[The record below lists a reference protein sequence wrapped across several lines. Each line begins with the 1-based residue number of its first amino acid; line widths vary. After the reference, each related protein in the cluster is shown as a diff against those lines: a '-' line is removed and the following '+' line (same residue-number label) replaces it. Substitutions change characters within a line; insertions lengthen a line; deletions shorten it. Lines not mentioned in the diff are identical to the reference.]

1 MENNNNKFFKEL
13 KVRKE
18 NYQKQQEERQNIAEN
33 IVEIYKNNELSLLE
47 IELVNKEVQR
57 IIQIG
62 RAHV

>member
-1 MENNNNKFFKEL
+1 MENNNDKFFKEL

-57 IIQIG
+57 IIRQRLHI
-62 RAHV
+62 

>member
-1 MENNNNKFFKEL
+1 MINFLKNY

-57 IIQIG
+57 IIRQRLHI
-62 RAHV
+62 

>member
-57 IIQIG
+57 IIRQRLHI
-62 RAHV
+62 

>member
-1 MENNNNKFFKEL
+1 MENNNDKFFKEL

-33 IVEIYKNNELSLLE
+33 IVEIYKNNELSPLE

-57 IIQIG
+57 IIRQRLHI
-62 RAHV
+62 